1 VCWVGSISWWVGL
14 DRVTQSGHMDNSGEL
29 LRCFFIWIAKRFE
42 LRKYLY
48 LRLLV
53 NFVKLGSSSII
64 VQGPRNRTVVSKD
77 AVNFSCTSDKTS
89 DIYWYYIGPQTADGS
104 CLLIFNYRGRNEKCF
119 GERFVKTVNNFTS
132 VLTIH
137 DVLKSDAGT
146 YFCGESTSNTGWLA
160 RLTVTG

>member
-1 VCWVGSISWWVGL
+1 
-14 DRVTQSGHMDNSGEL
+14 
-29 LRCFFIWIAKRFE
+29 
-42 LRKYLY
+42 
-48 LRLLV
+48 V

-89 DIYWYYIGPQTADGS
+89 DIYWNYIGPQTADRTS
-104 CLLIFNYRGRNEKCF
+104 DVIFDNRGRNEKSF
-119 GERFVKTVNNFTS
+119 GERFVTTVNKVTS

-146 YFCGESTSNTGWLA
+146 YLCRESKSNTRWSA